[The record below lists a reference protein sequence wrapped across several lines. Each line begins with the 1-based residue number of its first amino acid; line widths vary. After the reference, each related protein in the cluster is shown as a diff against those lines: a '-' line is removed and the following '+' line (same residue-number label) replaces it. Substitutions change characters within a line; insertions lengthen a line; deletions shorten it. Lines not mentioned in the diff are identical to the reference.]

1 MNHTSGRLEY
11 INLTASDF
19 GLYACLV
26 MNEEVMKYI
35 TGRALTEE
43 EARQRFQKALMA
55 NDLLVGTGFFIA
67 RILAEH
73 KMVGVVKLVQ
83 LADNQYEIG
92 YMLLPEF
99 WGRGYAT
106 EMTETLIRLARQKK
120 LSGELIGIVDPENP
134 LSIKVLTKLGFQL
147 FDTGSIDGLDA
158 AYYKLKLEG

>member
-11 INLTASDF
+11 SNLSSSDF
-19 GLYACLV
+19 DLYASLV

-43 EARQRFQKALMA
+43 EARQRFQKALLA
-55 NDLLVGTGFFIA
+55 NDLLAGIGFFIA
-67 RILAEH
+67 RTLADH
-73 KMVGVVKLVQ
+73 KMVGVSKLVQ

-106 EMTETLIRLARQKK
+106 EITETMIRLARQKN
-120 LSGELIGIVDPENP
+120 LTGELIGIVDPENP
-134 LSIKVLTKLGFQL
+134 SSIKVLTKLGFQL
-147 FDTGSIDGLDA
+147 IDTGTIDGLDA
-158 AYYKLKLEG
+158 AYYKLKL